1 MLCLG
6 LMAPA
11 LSAQPLSITEAF
23 RLALDGHPL
32 VQQRRSDIGAA
43 EYEIKGARWKRFP
56 TLTAEVGRQPKEP
69 SVITTNSDLNSGV
82 WRVEQPLWT
91 GGRITSEIGSAEI
104 RKHIAELTLEEVE
117 QELLTRVAQ
126 AYSDCLR
133 MEERTGIA
141 GDNLVQHQ
149 RLFDLIKRRTAMHV
163 SSEVDVS
170 LAHARLQQAR
180 TELMTL
186 QAALNNART
195 TLAQLIGN
203 RKGDT
208 LKAPPDEPLV
218 WSDVAAA
225 LEAAS
230 QYSPFLRRL
239 DAEKALA
246 QSDVVNKRSAAMPQV
261 SARYEKFTGSSAA
274 VPFDRWMLA
283 VQYQPGAGL
292 ASMSAIDASV
302 KRLDAAQS
310 AVDAG
315 LRDTQEKV
323 SNQYNECN
331 SLQEQMAPTLQYAQA
346 SDAVMA
352 SYLRQYTAGRKT
364 WQEVLNAQREL
375 AQARYAVADV
385 GASARA
391 SKLKLDILTG
401 RLTRASLKDTPVAAL

>member
-1 MLCLG
+1 M
-6 LMAPA
+6 
-11 LSAQPLSITEAF
+11 
-23 RLALDGHPL
+23 ALDGHPL
-32 VQQRRSDIGAA
+32 IQQRRSNIGAA

-56 TLTAEVGRQPKEP
+56 TLTAEVDRQPKEP
-69 SVITTNSDLNSGV
+69 SVITTNSNLNSGV

-91 GGRITSEIGSAEI
+91 GGRITSEIDGAEI

-117 QELLTRVAQ
+117 QDLLTRVAQ
-126 AYSDCLR
+126 AFSDCLR
-133 MEERTGIA
+133 MEERIGIA

-163 SSEVDVS
+163 SSNVDVS

-186 QAALNNART
+186 QAALNNTRT

-218 WSDVAAA
+218 WIDAAAA

-230 QYSPFLRRL
+230 QYSPYLRRL

-246 QSDVVNKRSAAMPQV
+246 KSDVVNKRSAAMPQV

-274 VPFDRWMLA
+274 VPFDRWLVA

-310 AVDAG
+310 AVEAG

-331 SLQEQMAPTLQYAQA
+331 SFQEQMAPTLQYAQA
-346 SDAVMA
+346 SDDVMA

-364 WQEVLNAQREL
+364 WQEVLNAQRER
-375 AQARYAVADV
+375 AQARYAVVDV
-385 GASARA
+385 GASTRA

-401 RLTRASLKDTPVAAL
+401 RLTRASLKDTPAAAL